1 MKHTIYIP
9 NLQLFA
15 EGGEA
20 AAGASPVEEAPA
32 QAEQEAQPQ
41 TPPDPRQEGASLL
54 AKQWEQ
60 EAASAKERFP
70 SLDLRRELGN
80 PAFCRLL
87 KAGVDV
93 ESAYVALHRHEILP
107 AAMHHAAMLAQ
118 QRLAGAI
125 AAGANRPR
133 ENGLGSS
140 TAATVPDVRHMT
152 KKQRS
157 DICRRAAQ
165 GEKIRF

>member
-9 NLQLFA
+9 HLQFFA
-15 EGGEA
+15 EGGQPAGEA
-20 AAGASPVEEAPA
+20 AAEEAP
-32 QAEQEAQPQ
+32 QQPQTSQAQPQ
-41 TPPDPRQEGASLL
+41 SDLRHEAASRLV
-54 AKQWEQ
+54 KGWEQ
-60 EAASAKERFP
+60 EAASARERFP
-70 SLDLRRELGN
+70 GLDLKKELRN
-80 PAFCRLL
+80 PGFCRLL

-107 AAMHHAAMLAQ
+107 AAMHHAALMAQ
-118 QRLAGAI
+118 QQLAGAI
-125 AAGANRPR
+125 AAGAQRPQ
-133 ENGLGSS
+133 ENGLGSGM
-140 TAATVPDVRHMT
+140 AAAVPDVRHMT

>member
-1 MKHTIYIP
+1 MKHTIFIP

-20 AAGASPVEEAPA
+20 AAEAAPSEEAPQQPQAA
-32 QAEQEAQPQ
+32 QAQ
-41 TPPDPRQEGASLL
+41 TPPDPRQEGASRLVQ
-54 AKQWEQ
+54 QWER

-70 SLDLRRELGN
+70 SLDLKRELGD

-118 QRLAGAI
+118 QRLAGSI

-133 ENGLGSS
+133 ENGLGTG
-140 TAATVPDVRHMT
+140 TAASVSDVRHMT
-152 KKQRS
+152 RKQRS

>member
-1 MKHTIYIP
+1 MKHTIFIP

-20 AAGASPVEEAPA
+20 AAEASPAEEAPQQPQSA
-32 QAEQEAQPQ
+32 QAQ
-41 TPPDPRQEGASLL
+41 TPPDPRQEGASRLVR
-54 AKQWEQ
+54 QWEQ
-60 EAASAKERFP
+60 EAAAAKARFP
-70 SLDLRRELGN
+70 ALDLGRELQN
-80 PAFCRLL
+80 AAFCRLL

-93 ESAYVALHRHEILP
+93 ESAYVALHRNEILP
-107 AAMHHAAMLAQ
+107 AAMHHAARLAQ
-118 QRLAGAI
+118 QRLAGSI
-125 AAGANRPR
+125 AAGAQRPR